1 MSQGE
6 HLNSVLEKYKRD
18 TLLKYK
24 MDTERRK
31 AEKEEA
37 TIVRVAATLSSNQD
51 ESPVAVAVGESSV
64 IPLTPPLH
72 PY

>member
-64 IPLTPPLH
+64 IPPTSSPH
-72 PY
+72 PH